1 MRRKSNEYKIWKKYQ
16 DEKNLK
22 RRTKRKLNKKKSKTK
37 KSRKNKKQVP
47 NIIFNVPEIFSI
59 INNPE
64 QTIKFLNSIIFEVE
78 KIRKLYKINK
88 LTNFIRLFK
97 IDMQEVEQIT
107 SDALMYLLTIIKNT
121 RGERILPIN
130 WVGNFPKND
139 EVKQYLKRSGYLNY
153 MQTAQENIVQVD
165 NNINIKTG
173 VGYEYLDK
181 GILVDIRQQIIDFT
195 CIKLNKEKTKVN
207 YLMTMLTEMITNIR
221 DHAYDKEGLFR
232 HSWHIFVENKE
243 DRITYTFMDNGLGI
257 PSTIK
262 KSIIEKLF
270 TAFDLDKEYKYI
282 EAAVNGIEKRS
293 ETGLIERGN
302 GLPSIY
308 EQFTNKNVENFAIIS
323 NKAFFAENNSYDLI
337 NNLNGTIFYWEI
349 KKEGEN

>member
-16 DEKNLK
+16 DEKNLQ

-47 NIIFNVPEIFSI
+47 NIIFNVPKVFSI
-59 INNPE
+59 ISNPE
-64 QTIKFLNSIIFEVE
+64 QTIKFLNNIIIEVE

-88 LTNFIRLFK
+88 LTKYIRLFK
-97 IDMQEVEQIT
+97 IDMQNVEQIT

-130 WVGNFPKND
+130 WIGNFPKNE
-139 EVKQYLKRSGYLNY
+139 EVNQYLKRSGYLNY

-181 GILVDIRQQIIDFT
+181 GTVIDIRQQIIDFT
-195 CIKLNKEKTKVN
+195 CIKLNKEKTKIN

-221 DHAYDKEGLFR
+221 DHAYDKDGLFK
-232 HSWHIFVENKE
+232 HNWYIFVENKE

-262 KSIIEKLF
+262 KSVIEKVF
-270 TAFDLDKEYKYI
+270 TAFDWDKEYKYI
-282 EAAVNGIEKRS
+282 EAAVKGIEKRS
-293 ETGLIERGN
+293 KTGLIERGN

-308 EQFTNKNVENFAIIS
+308 EQFTNKNVENFVIIS
-323 NKAFFAENNSYDLI
+323 NKAFFVENNSHDLV